1 MTDAGIQK
9 IVLESYE
16 LFDQI
21 NYLHSLIITFRNY
34 SISLTNAVVHMS
46 TGEFYPTSQAIW
58 SVIPRLPYGI
68 FHEVFIDIIELSCTI
83 RGFIYALVTIRNSR
97 LIRSTPLQNKESS
110 TVLDTFVHDCMIF
123 FRMNYQIMYVC
134 MYLLFRPMAWRSRP
148 LTQPSKKAIAPY
160 L

>member
-21 NYLHSLIITFRNY
+21 NYLHSLIITSRNY

-83 RGFIYALVTIRNSR
+83 RGFIYALVTIRNSTR
-97 LIRSTPLQNKESS
+97 INTIYSTSKQRIIYCFRHFRS
-110 TVLDTFVHDCMIF
+110 
-123 FRMNYQIMYVC
+123 
-134 MYLLFRPMAWRSRP
+134 
-148 LTQPSKKAIAPY
+148 
-160 L
+160 